1 MIKEIHYYL
10 FVTKYANYGN
20 SFLMVQYDV
29 GKDVPPIGNHHS
41 ISMFV
46 DKFFD
51 DYNIY
56 IKNFIIFKFT
66 LNIRK
71 MERII

>member
-1 MIKEIHYYL
+1 MITEIHYYL

-51 DYNIY
+51 D
-56 IKNFIIFKFT
+56 
-66 LNIRK
+66 
-71 MERII
+71 